1 MKHTFIILILTS
13 LFSFSVFGKESKMLN
28 NDTVPLNKKTVRI
41 SQTQLDELYKLSSYG
56 INLVKDKYISL
67 GTFLPVIFSYSN
79 NKVFNVIKYDDPG
92 IKDTL
97 QADFAHEILIRITKR
112 ELQND
117 NIRIVCIGYRGKIKN
132 AKYPQGNDCISM
144 LFISKEFDN
153 SVLYSFPVKIEDEKL
168 MFDEVEVR
176 IIKNNTGRKVSWAVQ

>member
-67 GTFLPVIFSYSN
+67 GTF
-79 NKVFNVIKYDDPG
+79 
-92 IKDTL
+92 
-97 QADFAHEILIRITKR
+97 
-112 ELQND
+112 
-117 NIRIVCIGYRGKIKN
+117 
-132 AKYPQGNDCISM
+132 
-144 LFISKEFDN
+144 
-153 SVLYSFPVKIEDEKL
+153 
-168 MFDEVEVR
+168 
-176 IIKNNTGRKVSWAVQ
+176 